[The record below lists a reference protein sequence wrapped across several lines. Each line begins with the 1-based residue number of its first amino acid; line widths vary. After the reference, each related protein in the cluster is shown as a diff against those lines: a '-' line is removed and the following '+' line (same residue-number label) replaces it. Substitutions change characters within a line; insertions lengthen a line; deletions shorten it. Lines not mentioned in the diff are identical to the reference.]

1 MFNPTTPIATTNNDY
16 SINNEVN
23 INVASMSSDLDIQDV
38 ANKVSTII
46 NKNMTRDWRKLR

>member
-1 MFNPTTPIATTNNDY
+1 
-16 SINNEVN
+16 
-23 INVASMSSDLDIQDV
+23 MSNDLDIQDV